1 MISDSLLIVFLPRAN
16 RIRKSTVAF
25 DILGTRQDSQNLLSK
40 SLTFHLLTML
50 QRAAKSQASPLP
62 TNSEEA
68 REES

>member
-1 MISDSLLIVFLPRAN
+1 MGE
-16 RIRKSTVAF
+16 STVAF

-40 SLTFHLLTML
+40 SWTSYLLTIL
-50 QRAAKSQASPLP
+50 QRAAKSQPSPLP